1 MLNANAHKKFTACG
15 DTAAETLLKKVLS
28 EMKERFS
35 GTGLCVVLGAA
46 HDRVPPR
53 LLRVPHYLGLH
64 RLPPVPRADHGTLH
78 QLPHLLDRHGR
89 CPLPVLRVLL

>member
-35 GTGLCVVLGAA
+35 GTGLCVVLGGSYGRGDGGVRQDPENGILYNDLDFFVFARKKCDNA
-46 HDRVPPR
+46 EE
-53 LLRVPHYLGLH
+53 LL
-64 RLPPVPRADHGTLH
+64 
-78 QLPHLLDRHGR
+78 
-89 CPLPVLRVLL
+89 